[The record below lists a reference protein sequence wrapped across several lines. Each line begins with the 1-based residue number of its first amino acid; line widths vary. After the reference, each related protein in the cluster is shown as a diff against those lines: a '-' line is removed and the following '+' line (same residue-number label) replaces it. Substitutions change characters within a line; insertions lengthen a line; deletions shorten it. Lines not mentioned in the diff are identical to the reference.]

1 MGKSWFL
8 VGTIGVMSK
17 LTPKRRHFARLVA
30 SGQSQASAYR
40 EAFDCKPG
48 SRNQTHV
55 ESASKL
61 ARDPLVST
69 TIRQLIDARDRAQRD
84 RGLSHREIVTDRL
97 LKAVDEDFS
106 LNRLKALD
114 LLATVSGMKKSSLD
128 ITQDNRSSESIMAD
142 LEAKLS
148 ALGLGETPNT
158 GTVIDHHGATLNHDE
173 VIESDEVA
181 DPDSILKD
189 AIETDSTR
197 H

>member
-1 MGKSWFL
+1 MP
-8 VGTIGVMSK
+8 K

-61 ARDPLVST
+61 ARDPHVAT

-84 RGLSHREIVTDRL
+84 RALSERQIVMDRL
-97 LKAVDEDFS
+97 RSAIDDNEFGV
-106 LNRLKALD
+106 NRLKAIGLMADVLGMRKHTLD
-114 LLATVSGMKKSSLD
+114 V
-128 ITQDNRSSESIMAD
+128 TQTDDRSAEAIAAD

-148 ALGLGETPNT
+148 ALGLTDQDQNVNI
-158 GTVIDHHGATLNHDE
+158 GTTIDHGPVTTYHDE
-173 VIESDEVA
+173 IVEPDEIIE
-181 DPDSILKD
+181 PDD
-189 AIETDSTR
+189 AIDHDSTR

>member
-1 MGKSWFL
+1 MVSSRYH
-8 VGTIGVMSK
+8 GVMAQ

-48 SRNQTHV
+48 SLSQTHV

-84 RGLSHREIVTDRL
+84 RGLSKRDLIISKLTEAID
-97 LKAVDEDFS
+97 DNDFGV
-106 LNRLKALD
+106 NRLKAISLMAD
-114 LLATVSGMKKSSLD
+114 CLGMKRTGLD
-128 ITQDNRSSESIMAD
+128 VTQDDNRSSESIMAD

-158 GTVIDHHGATLNHDE
+158 STTIDLDDDIDHDSITFHDE
-173 VIESDEVA
+173 IVE
-181 DPDSILKD
+181 PDSALKD
-189 AIETDSTR
+189 SDETDSTR

>member
-1 MGKSWFL
+1 MVSSRYHGA
-8 VGTIGVMSK
+8 MSK

-61 ARDPLVST
+61 ARDPHVAT

-84 RGLSHREIVTDRL
+84 RALSERQIVMDRL
-97 LKAVDEDFS
+97 RSAIDDNEFGV
-106 LNRLKALD
+106 NRLKAIGLMAD
-114 LLATVSGMKKSSLD
+114 VLGMRRHSLD
-128 ITQDNRSSESIMAD
+128 VTQTDDRSAESIVAD
-142 LEAKLS
+142 LEAKLA
-148 ALGLGETPNT
+148 ALGLTDQDQDTNIGPVTTCNGEVVDDGEIIEP
-158 GTVIDHHGATLNHDE
+158 DE
-173 VIESDEVA
+173 I
-181 DPDSILKD
+181 
-189 AIETDSTR
+189 IETDSTR

>member
-1 MGKSWFL
+1 M
-8 VGTIGVMSK
+8 
-17 LTPKRRHFARLVA
+17 
-30 SGQSQASAYR
+30 
-40 EAFDCKPG
+40 
-48 SRNQTHV
+48 
-55 ESASKL
+55 
-61 ARDPLVST
+61 
-69 TIRQLIDARDRAQRD
+69 
-84 RGLSHREIVTDRL
+84 TDRL